1 MVVSLHEFVLIA
13 KRRNRL
19 VTLDLEIWVKSRTT
33 KYETSLGV
41 KNAGEV

>member
-1 MVVSLHEFVLIA
+1 MVVSLHEFVLIV
-13 KRRNRL
+13 KKRNRL
-19 VTLDLEIWVKSRTT
+19 ATLDSEIWVKSRIT